1 VYHIVAQRSVIYCCT
16 THYNVVS
23 RNAVLA
29 MTKRP
34 VTIYIESGL
43 YDRIKK
49 TKQLREKLLPPGW
62 PKVSSYSAHLIEEG
76 LRVEEATL
84 QEVQKK
90 GISGKNGGIVGV
102 H

>member
-1 VYHIVAQRSVIYCCT
+1 MA
-16 THYNVVS
+16 
-23 RNAVLA
+23 
-29 MTKRP
+29 KRAI
-34 VTIYIESGL
+34 TIYIEASL
-43 YDRIKK
+43 FEKIKK

-62 PKVSSYSAHLIEEG
+62 PKVSSYSVHLIEEG

-90 GISGKNGGIVGV
+90 GVVGKSGSVVGA